1 MGMSVAEFMDV
12 LGCPSSA
19 TERSNCDSGGFVW
32 PKHTELEV
40 RDPWSGVYQYEPA
53 DVSWCVRF
61 KALGCYNYVPPP
73 FTDRSYKVPTTPQLV
88 PDNKEVIKN
97 DQASPDN
104 AGFQTL
110 LKMRPPAE
118 KSEVLPPETI
128 TPAERH
134 KLWEDL
140 LLSDSDED
148 NNEKSRS
155 PTAVKTTI
163 FETPAVN
170 EELLGKA
177 NSMCAATKLELLNHA
192 LRPPPPFVSPLSI
205 INDEGSGTESLAPSP
220 HNDQVLCSQI
230 NQEERFND
238 SRNVPEVHNE
248 PSVNKSSLALVSSPR
263 ESEIFNT
270 ENVSCKRLSATV
282 VTSDRL
288 PISAQTTVVSDI
300 TNIPSKLPTT
310 TSTLPPKT
318 ISPAMPKAVTVSND
332 KSKSEA
338 VHKPSNDMITSAG
351 KEIYSQHCKTPEA
364 RKSFIQRLLLE
375 SKEFLSQ
382 KDSLFVEL
390 SPIHN
395 KNQHNVVVSSPKI
408 LPHSESGRT
417 AFIEQKS
424 AGNAFDANDTSKTSL
439 NDMNLT
445 SNSYKSSL
453 QESVQLD
460 SVVGQCKITSRQ
472 LSSHHD
478 KRKDS
483 VEVNDNTVNPK
494 LSKLNSSSASQG
506 TPKPSPVKSDSRPS
520 SLSKLSNDELLRA
533 VNLNLGLHK
542 PDIESEKDKLEV
554 DEINESK
561 TSVSGIQT
569 PVTNP
574 DSCHSNA
581 SSVNNMPPPT
591 HDSTGKKLKKRSKC
605 STELTTETICQ
616 SPAISEPSQENIAD
630 KVEEEEEGDSTFVIE
645 SNQDTAGIY
654 PLRDIPSDCWVFS
667 DLTVTK
673 VRNTIQQSF
682 PHALNSS
689 GTKDSDDAPTDLT
702 SSSDD
707 LIRKMRDILR
717 SAIESDSPINSKTV
731 SNRRNRPRSLTGI
744 LLVPPSDSPCPS
756 PETKLPTH
764 HSIDIP
770 QKSYCEI
777 FTMTSPYCCHPTIP
791 SSDADIQCD
800 IWPSNSSNNNSHLST
815 RFASQCSS
823 GIVSTPTQKPL
834 GTVPPILRDPT
845 SDLTTLSSSTTQSL
859 PQFSN
864 HSMPSVNLVDSLCFI
879 EEQFGRIIKQEDE
892 KLQNS
897 NASTEIFKAE
907 ECKFEASR
915 CWKSLVSSISSTSRG
930 NSIEASN
937 RSQMLLTLQALHEYP
952 VQMTKSV
959 RHYLAAAHIFESK
972 NESNRAIGMLTEA
985 ADQIQHCVRRMHRVE
1000 AKLTK
1005 RRNHR
1010 NESGNSPDNNN
1021 SNNNMNELALKVKR
1035 DASWMYLWY
1044 YVLMRIKAVVGFHIY
1059 RLRLQSIESL
1069 HEEIDASIS
1078 VIQHTIPS
1086 LKEIINIPKS
1096 LDSPPSSSSKPSSS
1110 KPQIPSNP
1118 SSESDSKKI
1127 LESLVGQFVRLN
1139 QLTACVRSA
1148 MVEWQQ
1154 ANELATKVPHLK
1166 SPAVIP
1172 STGRKPDG
1180 SSADNLSSSS
1190 SSSSSSLPSGHHHR
1204 LTHSIDIDIAN
1215 ASDGAHINT
1224 SQIPLLILLRY
1235 MDGIFHVHSQIIDQL
1250 KCPTERQETGQSA
1263 IISTKYNSNELRG
1276 SSSLVSQEQRI
1287 IPSLS
1292 TMANNPISS
1301 SSSSTSGT
1309 STGLS
1314 TVTTKLSTKEDSA
1327 HSKVIPNS
1335 TSSIV
1340 FSTGSNMVFQT
1351 DTTPTT
1357 TNNVVK
1363 KQSSKKKSHRKH
1375 SDITAFP
1382 NAMTSSATKLSP
1394 YQNSNPLDDN
1404 CSDTSVPSSKHEKQ
1418 LSTFKQKS
1426 KRRRLVQLDTS
1437 VNTSSSDSD
1446 TDIENCEATAT
1457 APPPPPTVVNKYK
1470 QSPVKKRHKS
1480 RLETDTDQEF
1490 IDHRKKQDRI
1500 DNSCSQESRHSLSTK
1515 KSSKRSHMPPVEQH
1529 HHSHLQGRGDGNSHS
1544 ENRIPASDD
1553 DQSPNDASPPPSR
1566 KFCRSKSVAPITSRS
1581 PKCHVNSVTN
1591 VQNSHYTMMPTS
1603 EDNTYEPKRI
1613 KSTSTKVHHRRV
1625 SNSESSD
1632 SGSSSPTP
1640 TYRPS
1645 IPLNSPDNTSR
1656 RRRSR
1661 SVHLSSS
1668 SSKHKNAS
1676 PIIKTPKTPQ
1686 DELSHDS
1693 IGYSPTKGNF
1703 LNGNPSDINNLPVY
1717 YVSQIPSSPP
1727 SSQPPPPPTSKSQ
1740 HSNRSVTTTSINN
1753 NNNNNHNDLYRS
1765 KSSHRSEVPSFYAR
1779 WIKEPSN
1786 TTDHRFSSSSVNSY
1800 GNSSNNTRRHRS
1812 QW

>member
-1 MGMSVAEFMDV
+1 MDRSSVLSISSNNPMSPSCLKIVKASPEDRDVRVISSRMGMSVAEFMDV
-12 LGCPSSA
+12 LGCTSSA
-19 TERSNCDSGGFVW
+19 AERSNCDSGGFVW

-40 RDPWSGVYQYEPA
+40 RDPWSGVYQYEPS
-53 DVSWCVRF
+53 DVSWCIRF

-97 DQASPDN
+97 DQASPN
-104 AGFQTL
+104 SAGFQTL

-170 EELLGKA
+170 EELLEKA

-230 NQEERFND
+230 NQQERFND

-248 PSVNKSSLALVSSPR
+248 PSVNKSSLAASVSSPR
-263 ESEIFNT
+263 ESEIFNA
-270 ENVSCKRLSATV
+270 ENISCKRLSATV
-282 VTSDRL
+282 VTSDKL
-288 PISAQTTVVSDI
+288 PTSAQTTVVSDI

-310 TSTLPPKT
+310 ASTIPPKT
-318 ISPAMPKAVTVSND
+318 ISPAMPKPVIVSSD
-332 KSKSEA
+332 KSTKSEV
-338 VHKPSNDMITSAG
+338 VHKPSNDMITSTG
-351 KEIYSQHCKTPEA
+351 KELYSQHCKTPEA

-395 KNQHNVVVSSPKI
+395 KHQQNVVSSPKI

-424 AGNAFDANDTSKTSL
+424 AEKAFDATDTSKTPL
-439 NDMNLT
+439 NHMNVT

-453 QESVQLD
+453 QEGVQQLD
-460 SVVGQCKITSRQ
+460 SVVGQCKITSQQ
-472 LSSHHD
+472 LSSHHHD

-483 VEVNDNTVNPK
+483 VEVNDITNPK
-494 LSKLNSSSASQG
+494 LSKLNSSSSVSQG

-520 SLSKLSNDELLRA
+520 SLSKLTNDELLRA

-542 PDIESEKDKLEV
+542 PDIESEKLDKLEV

-561 TSVSGIQT
+561 ASVSGIQT

-591 HDSTGKKLKKRSKC
+591 HDSTGKKLKKRSKF
-605 STELTTETICQ
+605 STELTSDTICQ
-616 SPAISEPSQENIAD
+616 SPAISEPSQENVDD
-630 KVEEEEEGDSTFVIE
+630 KEEEGDSTFVAE

-673 VRNTIQQSF
+673 VRNAIQQSF
-682 PHALNSS
+682 PHHVLNSS
-689 GTKDSDDAPTDLT
+689 GTTKDSDDAPTDLT
-702 SSSDD
+702 SSED
-707 LIRKMRDILR
+707 LIKKMRDILR
-717 SAIESDSPINSKTV
+717 SAIESDSPINSKAI

-744 LLVPPSDSPCPS
+744 LLVPPSGSPSPSS
-756 PETKLPTH
+756 PETKLSSH
-764 HSIDIP
+764 QSIDIP

-777 FTMTSPYCCHPTIP
+777 FTMTSPYCHPTIP
-791 SSDADIQCD
+791 SADADIQCD
-800 IWPSNSSNNNSHLST
+800 IWPSNSSSNSNNLST

-859 PQFSN
+859 P
-864 HSMPSVNLVDSLCFI
+864 HSTPSINLVDSLCFI
-879 EEQFGRIIKQEDE
+879 EEQFGRIMKQEDE

-915 CWKSLVSSISSTSRG
+915 CWKSLVSAISSTSRG
-930 NSIEASN
+930 NNSSESSN

-972 NESNRAIGMLTEA
+972 NETNRAIGMLTEA
-985 ADQIQHCVRRMHRVE
+985 TEQIQHCVRRMHRVE

-1021 SNNNMNELALKVKR
+1021 NNNNMNELALKVKR

-1078 VIQHTIPS
+1078 AVQHTIPS

-1096 LDSPPSSSSKPSSS
+1096 LDSPSSSSLSKPASS
-1110 KPQIPSNP
+1110 KSQVPSNP
-1118 SSESDSKKI
+1118 SSESDSKKV

-1166 SPAVIP
+1166 SSALIIP

-1180 SSADNLSSSS
+1180 SSADNPSSSS
-1190 SSSSSSLPSGHHHR
+1190 SSSSGHHLR

-1250 KCPTERQETGQSA
+1250 KCPNERQETGQSN
-1263 IISTKYNSNELRG
+1263 IISTKYNSSNELRN
-1276 SSSLVSQEQRI
+1276 SSIVSQEQKI
-1287 IPSLS
+1287 ITSLS
-1292 TMANNPISS
+1292 TMANNPITSS
-1301 SSSSTSGT
+1301 SSSSLGGT
-1309 STGLS
+1309 TQSLS
-1314 TVTTKLSTKEDSA
+1314 TVTTTKLSNKEEST
-1327 HSKVIPNS
+1327 HSKVI
-1335 TSSIV
+1335 TSSTPSTV
-1340 FSTGSNMVFQT
+1340 FNTGSNMIFQT
-1351 DTTPTT
+1351 EATPPLPTT
-1357 TNNVVK
+1357 TTTNVVK
-1363 KQSSKKKSHRKH
+1363 EQSSKKKSHRKH
-1375 SDITAFP
+1375 SDITALP
-1382 NAMTSSATKLSP
+1382 NTMTSSATKLSP

-1404 CSDTSVPSSKHEKQ
+1404 CSDTSAPSSKHEKP
-1418 LSTFKQKS
+1418 SVPKHKS

-1437 VNTSSSDSD
+1437 VNTSSSDNSDD
-1446 TDIENCEATAT
+1446 TDMENCETAAAVAA
-1457 APPPPPTVVNKYK
+1457 APPPSVVNNKYK

-1480 RLETDTDQEF
+1480 RLLETDTEQEF
-1490 IDHRKKQDRI
+1490 VNHRKKIDRI
-1500 DNSCSQESRHSLSTK
+1500 DNSSSQENRHSLSIK
-1515 KSSKRSHMPPVEQH
+1515 KSSKRSHHMPAGQQQQQQQH
-1529 HHSHLQGRGDGNSHS
+1529 SNLQGRDGNSHS
-1544 ENRIPASDD
+1544 ENRIIASDD
-1553 DQSPNDASPPPSR
+1553 DQSPNASPPPSR
-1566 KFCRSKSVAPITSRS
+1566 KFCRSKSLAPITSRSSS
-1581 PKCHVNSVTN
+1581 PKCHVNSVTS
-1591 VQNSHYTMMPTS
+1591 VQSSQYPVVPS

-1613 KSTSTKVHHRRV
+1613 KSTSTKVHH
-1625 SNSESSD
+1625 
-1632 SGSSSPTP
+1632 
-1640 TYRPS
+1640 
-1645 IPLNSPDNTSR
+1645 
-1656 RRRSR
+1656 
-1661 SVHLSSS
+1661 H
-1668 SSKHKNAS
+1668 
-1676 PIIKTPKTPQ
+1676 II
-1686 DELSHDS
+1686 DVFRILSHLMIQDHH
-1693 IGYSPTKGNF
+1693 PR
-1703 LNGNPSDINNLPVY
+1703 
-1717 YVSQIPSSPP
+1717 
-1727 SSQPPPPPTSKSQ
+1727 Q
-1740 HSNRSVTTTSINN
+1740 HQLI
-1753 NNNNNHNDLYRS
+1753 
-1765 KSSHRSEVPSFYAR
+1765 
-1779 WIKEPSN
+1779 
-1786 TTDHRFSSSSVNSY
+1786 DHQSL
-1800 GNSSNNTRRHRS
+1800 
-1812 QW
+1812 